1 MQTSAAVTLQPGEV
15 AVSVRG
21 SALGAFPGAECVGL
35 VVDAGA
41 AALHLQ
47 GQAVIVPR
55 ILSCGECPSCRRG
68 AVIACPQRRARSTV
82 PQAYEVVPAR
92 YVLPLVPPFVG
103 QSPLSDS
110 LWQYAAL
117 ADGLLA
123 PYTGLVRAGVS
134 PGTVCVVLGVGTRA
148 ALTAALAEA
157 LGLFVVQFQPDD
169 YARLD
174 PDSARR
180 RVAELA
186 QAQGLPLA
194 GACIVETVGSDAA
207 RARAI
212 RMAEPA
218 SSILLLERS
227 QPLGGSL
234 GQLVAEPQ
242 GGAQLVSVAVLD
254 SLLSSQSQ
262 VLAVAPHPDL
272 LTELLSLCER
282 CRIDLSSLTRP
293 VAVEEIEAVM
303 EARRCGLEADLRLPV
318 VQYPAR

>member
-1 MQTSAAVTLQPGEV
+1 MQTSAAVTLQASEV
-15 AVSVRG
+15 AVSVCG
-21 SALGAFPGAECVGL
+21 SALGAFPGAECVGV
-35 VVDAGA
+35 VVDAGP

-47 GQAVIVPR
+47 GQVVVVPR
-55 ILSCGECPSCRRG
+55 ILPCGECPSCRRG
-68 AVIACPQRRARSTV
+68 AVSSCPQRRTRPTA

-92 YVLPLVPPFVG
+92 YLLPLISPFVS

-110 LWQYAAL
+110 LWQYAVF

-134 PGTVCVVLGVGTRA
+134 PGTVCVVLGVGIRA
-148 ALTAALAEA
+148 VLTAALAEA
-157 LGLFVVQFQPDD
+157 LGLFVVQFQPEE

-174 PDSARR
+174 PAAARR
-180 RVAELA
+180 QVAAQA

-212 RMAEPA
+212 QMAEPA

-227 QPLGGSL
+227 QPLGGSS
-234 GQLVAEPQ
+234 GQLIAEPQ
-242 GGAQLVSVAVLD
+242 GGAQLVSVAVLE

-262 VLAVAPHPDL
+262 VLSVAPHPDL
-272 LTELLSLCER
+272 LPELLALSER
-282 CRIDLSSLTRP
+282 CRLDLSKLTRP
-293 VAVEEIEAVM
+293 VPVEEVEAVM
-303 EARRCGLEADLRLPV
+303 ESRRCGLDTDLRLPV
-318 VQYPAR
+318 VQFQS

>member
-1 MQTSAAVTLQPGEV
+1 MQTSAAVTLQASEV
-15 AVSVRG
+15 AVSVGG

-55 ILSCGECPSCRRG
+55 ILPCGECPSCRRG
-68 AVIACPQRRARSTV
+68 AVIACPQRRARPTV

-92 YVLPLVPPFVG
+92 YVLPLVPPFVS
-103 QSPLSDS
+103 QPPLSDS
-110 LWQYAAL
+110 LWHYAAL

-134 PGTVCVVLGVGTRA
+134 PGTVCVILGMGIRA
-148 ALTAALAEA
+148 ALAAAIAEA
-157 LGLFVVQFQPDD
+157 LGLFVVQFQPEE
-169 YARLD
+169 YAALD
-174 PDSARR
+174 PAAARR
-180 RVAELA
+180 RVADLA

-194 GACIVETVGSDAA
+194 GACLVETVGSDAA
-207 RARAI
+207 RARAL

-218 SSILLLERS
+218 SSIVLLERA
-227 QPLGGSL
+227 QPLGGLS

-242 GGAQLVSVAVLD
+242 GGAQLVSVAALE

-272 LTELLSLCER
+272 LTELLALCER
-282 CRIDLSSLTRP
+282 SRIDLSTLTRP
-293 VAVEEIEAVM
+293 VAVEEVEAVM
-303 EARRCGLEADLRLPV
+303 EARRCGLETDPRLPV
-318 VQYPAR
+318 VVFPAR